1 MTKFEIYFF
10 QYAPFSK
17 FFLSYFFFKNEFKI
31 STKTVNFEGC
41 GGFGAPIFRFMK
53 TSVFLT
59 TTQFGFVTVV
69 PDGVLDL

>member
-1 MTKFEIYFF
+1 MIILHYSDKIRNLLFSICTFF
-10 QYAPFSK
+10 YV
-17 FFLSYFFFKNEFKI
+17 LSFI